1 MAKNKDNIES
11 IRHSL
16 AHLMAI
22 AVLDMFPKA
31 KLGIGP
37 TIENGFYYDFDLSAE
52 ALSEGGLTLDHLPK
66 LEKKIKEI
74 IKQDIKFE
82 REEISAEKAKDIF
95 ASQPFKLELI
105 EELEKSGEQISIYK
119 SGDFT
124 DLCAGPHIES
134 SKEINPDAFK
144 LTKVAGA
151 YWRGNEKNKM
161 LTRIYGLAFLSKQE
175 LDDYLKML
183 EEAEKRDHRKL
194 GKELGLFTFSDLVGA
209 GLPLFTPKGAMIRN
223 LIAGKIQKI
232 QNKFG
237 YENVW
242 IPHIAKKD
250 LYEKSGHWDKFKEDL
265 FHVKGKSETEFVMKP
280 MNCPHHTQ
288 IYASAMRSYR
298 DLPIRFAE
306 VTTNYRDE
314 KPGELL
320 GLSRVRSLTQD
331 DGHVFCAI
339 DQVEEEIKNIISV
352 IREFYS
358 SLDMFKEN
366 DYWVSLSVRNPQTPE
381 KYLGNNNHWKKAED
395 TLEKIAE
402 SEKLNYK
409 KVEGEAAFYG
419 PKLDFMFKDS
429 IGREWQLATVQL
441 DFSMPE
447 RFGLKYIDNNG
458 HTETPIMIHR
468 AIAGSLERFMSVII
482 EHYAGAFPFWL
493 SPIQAVII
501 PVGEKFNDYGEKV
514 LAELKNSGI
523 RAEMDKN
530 NETLGKKIRANKTK
544 KIPYLLV
551 VGEKEKEAGTVAVN
565 FRDKEK
571 QETLPTEEFVK
582 LVQKEIEEKK

>member
-16 AHLMAI
+16 AHLMAM

-37 TIENGFYYDFDLSAE
+37 TIENGFYYDFDLPE
-52 ALSEGGLTLDHLPK
+52 QLTPEQLPK
-66 LEKKIKEI
+66 LEKKIKEL
-74 IKQDIKFE
+74 IKQDVKFE
-82 REEISAEKAKDIF
+82 REEISADKAKEIF
-95 ASQPFKLELI
+95 ANQPFKLELI
-105 EELEKSGEQISIYK
+105 EELENSGEQISIYK

-124 DLCAGPHIES
+124 DLCAGPHVEF

-161 LTRIYGLAFLSKQE
+161 LTRIYGMAFSSKQE
-175 LDDYLKML
+175 LDDYLKIL

-223 LIAGKIQKI
+223 LIAEKIQKI
-232 QNKFG
+232 QKKFG

-358 SLDMFKEN
+358 SLHMFKEN
-366 DYWVSLSVRNPQTPE
+366 DYWVSLSVRDPQTPE

-429 IGREWQLATVQL
+429 LGREWQLATVQL

-447 RFGLKYIDNNG
+447 RFGLKYIDNNS
-458 HTETPIMIHR
+458 HPETPVMIHR

-493 SPIQAVII
+493 SPIQAVVI

-514 LAELKNSGI
+514 LAELKSAGI
-523 RAEMDKN
+523 RAEMDKT
-530 NETLGKKIRANKTK
+530 NETLGKKIRSNKTK

-551 VGEKEKEAGTVAVN
+551 VGEKEKEAETVAVN

-571 QETLPTEEFVK
+571 QETLLVEQFVRLIQEEVGDK
-582 LVQKEIEEKK
+582 I